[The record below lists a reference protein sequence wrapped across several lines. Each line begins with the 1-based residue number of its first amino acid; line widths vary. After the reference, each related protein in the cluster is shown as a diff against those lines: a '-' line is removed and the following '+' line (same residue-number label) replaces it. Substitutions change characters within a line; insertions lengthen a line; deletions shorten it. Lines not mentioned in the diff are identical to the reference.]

1 MGWRRDDQKRV
12 DIMTEKEEEHMK
24 QYKSRIE
31 IENIVDQIESEI
43 ANDYGVGFDLYG
55 ECRPE
60 EVEKLM
66 THAQFARDSYV
77 YEETIE
83 EIREFYQEIAQGIL
97 DDDAE
102 KDAQIYQFREKRIS
116 GRALRYLIR
125 SAINQCRVPRK
136 VSYPVAF
143 GVRFCPYMAQGGE
156 GLEASYQ
163 WDIENDV
170 SCYETTG
177 EQLAGTSAIDI
188 TYYIIERYYEVSE
201 AARQI
206 FEIVTTANY
215 DGYPCIIRGVFAGYG
230 QDDNEVLIEDAEVV
244 MRLVFEKEWR
254 RGRYAAGQ

>member
-1 MGWRRDDQKRV
+1 
-12 DIMTEKEEEHMK
+12 MTEKEEERMK
-24 QYKSRIE
+24 QYKSRVE
-31 IENIVDQIESEI
+31 IEYIVNQIEAEI
-43 ANDYGVGFDLYG
+43 SHDYSVGYEFYG

-66 THAQFARDSYV
+66 TEAQFAMDHYV
-77 YEETIE
+77 HDETIE
-83 EIREFYQEIAQGIL
+83 EIREFYKEIAQAIL

-116 GRALRYLIR
+116 GAELRRSIKAAIR
-125 SAINQCRVPRK
+125 LCRVPRK
-136 VSYPVAF
+136 VSYPEAF
-143 GVRFCPYMAQGGE
+143 GVRFCPYMVQGGE

-177 EQLAGTSAIDI
+177 EQLAGTSAVN
-188 TYYIIERYYEVSE
+188 IIELILDDTYYEVDE

-215 DGYPCIIRGVFAGYG
+215 DGYPCIIRGAFSEYG
-230 QDDNEVLIEDAEVV
+230 QDDNEVLIEGAEVV
-244 MRLVFEKEWR
+244 MSLVNDEED
-254 RGRYAAGQ
+254 GQ